1 MNIILNQMS
10 EYSPKRSIGGKKH
23 DTWYLDT
30 CLPWIIMISL
40 AAFMDINNTKHTK
53 KQSPFPP
60 TLKFQ
65 VFVCFN
71 FLVFWVY
78 PSVHAN
84 PFNGCL
90 ANSTKQHEEYAEQQC
105 ESENTNANNKPKGN
119 LIYVI
124 INLLSNFVKHLFRL
138 DWIVLLCCCFWCLL

>member
-1 MNIILNQMS
+1 MILGYMS
-10 EYSPKRSIGGKKH
+10 TMDHNDFFSSIYGYQQYETHKKAE
-23 DTWYLDT
+23 
-30 CLPWIIMISL
+30 PI
-40 AAFMDINNTKHTK
+40 
-53 KQSPFPP
+53 PP

-90 ANSTKQHEEYAEQQC
+90 ANSTKRHEEYAEQQC

-138 DWIVLLCCCFWCLL
+138 D